1 MFGYGYVGLAVG
13 EGFPYIDTRESDA
26 VSSGSASVSGV
37 ASPLFSGVGSASG
50 SSSVSGI
57 GDSAVVISR
66 QITNTS
72 FLQLPVDYVLAG
84 EGKDDKLPRG
94 KMTPRMMK
102 KIFGE

>member
-37 ASPLFSGVGSASG
+37 GSPIFSGVGSASG
-50 SSSVSGI
+50 SASVSGAGESI
-57 GDSAVVISR
+57 MVISR
-66 QITNTS
+66 QVVNTTI
-72 FLQLPVDYVLAG
+72 LQNPVDYVLAG